1 MKSHNKFNK
10 TLLAQSISLLLG
22 VTVMSPLMAQEAAPS
37 DDTEVI
43 QVRGIRSS
51 MQESMS
57 VKRES
62 AGVVDA
68 ISAEDIG
75 KFPDTNLAESLQR
88 ITGVSIS
95 RENGEGSQVTVRGF
109 GADKNMITLNGR
121 TMPAASAFA
130 GNQGTS
136 RAFDFANLASESIRA
151 VEVYKTSKAN
161 IATGGIG
168 ATINIITA
176 KPLSQGEGF
185 KASVGAKAVS
195 DTTNRTGSDITPEV
209 SGIISFAN
217 DDATWGVGLTVS
229 HQERDSGSTSF
240 AQNDWRVAEWVPLGE
255 PGAIAMT
262 ETGTV
267 TNAPA
272 VGQLFAM
279 PNNASYQITDTQ
291 RVRDNAQLTVQ
302 FAPSESFTATVD
314 YTYARNNIA
323 NVLNS
328 KNMWFN
334 RTSDHVTFDTDQ
346 PVATAILISENVSG
360 IKTDANGDPVLD
372 ANGNPLR
379 IGTKDNNSDAQIN
392 EQTNTLKS
400 LGINLEYQVTENFSL
415 VLDAHDSSMESLPD
429 AAFGGSSLQMAS
441 ATPIGFYQTLDF
453 STKLPGIDLVINDS
467 EKGNNN
473 GIADVGDVGSQVLRS
488 YYSSQANDLTQ
499 IKLDGSYVFDEGR
512 FDFGIETRSSEMNQH
527 WSENYMGLGDW
538 GVSNPRDVPAGLY
551 EEFNIMA
558 EFDDYDTSDSDQFG
572 WRAKDASAVYAIA
585 DWAAQEY
592 GHDYSYNP
600 NFSENHKVEED
611 TTAVYI
617 QVALGAELGGMPVNF
632 LAGVRYET
640 TDSKST
646 SLVLVPTHINWLDN
660 NDFNTTRA
668 DEATALSA
676 KNSYDHIL
684 PSLDFDIALTDELK
698 ARASFSQTIARA
710 NYDQLRTAVT
720 GLGTNGPTLTGGSP
734 TGSASNPLLVPLH
747 SSNFDLSAEYY
758 FDDSSYV
765 SLGFYDK
772 RVKNFIGTEQV
783 EENHFDL
790 RDVTSGPRALAAKA
804 ALESRGFA
812 VDETSLFVMTAILD
826 NPAAYPG
833 GADEYVSGISFGEK
847 IAADYDVIP
856 NSDDPQMMF
865 LTSKPINNK
874 DANIYGFEIAGQ
886 HFFGETGIGV
896 AANYTTVNGDVGF
909 DNTGSPSVS
918 QFALTGLS
926 DTANLVLMY
935 ENYGIQAR
943 LAYNWRDEYLAETS
957 RGSSRNPRY
966 VEAYAQIDFN
976 ISYEI
981 NEQLTV
987 SFEGLNLTGEDSR
1000 SHARSERQIWDLYD
1014 LGARY
1019 QLGARYTF

>member
-10 TLLAQSISLLLG
+10 TLLAQSISLMLG
-22 VTVMSPLMAQEAAPS
+22 AAVMSPLMAQEAPAT

-121 TMPAASAFA
+121 TMPAASAFG

-168 ATINIITA
+168 ATINVITA
-176 KPLSQGEGF
+176 KPLSQGAGF
-185 KASVGAKAVS
+185 KASIGAKAVN

-217 DDATWGVGLTVS
+217 DDATWGVGLTAS
-229 HQERDSGSTSF
+229 HQERDSGSTAF
-240 AQNDWRVAEWVPLGE
+240 LENDWRVAEWVPLGQ

-262 ETGTV
+262 PTGTV

-272 VGQLFAM
+272 AGQLFAM
-279 PNNASYQITDTQ
+279 PNNASYNIVDTQ

-302 FAPSESFTATVD
+302 FAPTSDLVATVD

-323 NVLNS
+323 NTVNS

-334 RTSDHVTFDTDQ
+334 RTTDKVTFDTDQ
-346 PVATAILISENVSG
+346 PVATSILISEAVG
-360 IKTDANGDPVLD
+360 
-372 ANGNPLR
+372 
-379 IGTKDNNSDAQIN
+379 GTKDNNADSQIN

-400 LGINLEYQVTENFSL
+400 LGLNLEYQVNDRL
-415 VLDAHDSSMESLPD
+415 RLKLDAHDSSMESLPD
-429 AAFGGSSLQMAS
+429 AAFGGSSLQMAT
-441 ATPIGFYQTLDF
+441 ATPIGLYQTLDF
-453 STKLPGIDLVINDS
+453 STTLPGIKLTIDDS
-467 EKGNNN
+467 AKGNGN
-473 GIADVGDVGSQVLRS
+473 GVADVGDVGSQVMRS
-488 YYSSQANDLTQ
+488 YYSSQANDITQ
-499 IKLDGSYVFDEGR
+499 IKFEGSYEFDEGR
-512 FDFGIETRSSEMNQH
+512 FDFGIENRSSEMEQH
-527 WSENYMGLGDW
+527 WSENYMALGDW
-538 GVSNPRDVPAGLY
+538 GVSNPRDIPAGLL
-551 EEFNIMA
+551 EEFNIMG
-558 EFDDYDTSDSDQFG
+558 EFEDYDTSANDQFA
-572 WRAKDASAVYAIA
+572 WRAATASDIYALA

-592 GHDYSYNP
+592 NHDYSYNP
-600 NFSENHKVEED
+600 NFSENHMVKED
-611 TTAVYI
+611 ITAVYF
-617 QVALGAELGGMPVNF
+617 QVALQAELGGMPANF
-632 LAGVRYET
+632 LAGIRYET

-646 SLVLVPTHINWLDN
+646 SFVFAPTHINWLDN
-660 NDFNTTRA
+660 NDYNTTRSTT
-668 DEATALSA
+668 ETAKAES
-676 KNSYDHIL
+676 NSYDHLL

-720 GLGTNGPTLTGGSP
+720 GIGTNGPKRTGGSA
-734 TGSASNPLLVPLH
+734 TANASNPFLVPLH
-747 SSNFDLSAEYY
+747 SSNFDVSVEYY
-758 FDDSSYV
+758 FDDTSYV

-783 EENHFDL
+783 EEPQFDL
-790 RDVTSGPRALAAKA
+790 RDVTEGPRANAAAA
-804 ALESRGFA
+804 ALTAGGYA
-812 VDETSLFVMTAILD
+812 IDETSLFVMTVIID
-826 NPAAYPG
+826 NPTAFPG
-833 GADEYVSGISFGEK
+833 GASEYVPGISFGEQ

-856 NSDDPQMMF
+856 NSSDPVMMF
-865 LTSKPINNK
+865 LTSKPVNNK
-874 DANIYGFEIAGQ
+874 EANIYGFEMAAQ
-886 HFFGETGIGV
+886 HFFGDSGFGV
-896 AANYTTVNGDVGF
+896 AANYTTVNGDIGF
-909 DNTGSPSVS
+909 NDLGSPSVS

-935 ENYGIQAR
+935 EKNGIQAR
-943 LAYNWRDEYLAETS
+943 IAYNWRDEYLNETS
-957 RGSSRNPRY
+957 RGSSRSPRY
-966 VEAYAQIDFN
+966 IEAYSQLDLN
-976 ISYEI
+976 VSYEV
-981 NEQLTV
+981 NDQLTV

-1000 SHARSERQIWDLYD
+1000 SHGRSERQIWDLYD

>member
-1 MKSHNKFNK
+1 MNSNNKFNK
-10 TLLAQSISLLLG
+10 TLLAKSISLMLGASVMTPLL
-22 VTVMSPLMAQEAAPS
+22 AQEAPIS

-43 QVRGIRSS
+43 QVRGLRSS

-168 ATINIITA
+168 ATINVITA

-185 KASVGAKAVS
+185 KASIGAKAVS
-195 DTTNRTGSDITPEV
+195 DTTNRTGSDITPEI
-209 SGIISFAN
+209 SGIISYAN

-229 HQERDSGSTSF
+229 HQERDSGSTAF
-240 AQNDWRVAEWVPLGE
+240 LENDWRVSEWIPIGQ
-255 PGAIAMT
+255 PGAIALT
-262 ETGTV
+262 DTATV

-272 VGQLFAM
+272 AGQLFAM
-279 PNNASYQITDTQ
+279 PNNASYNIIDTQ
-291 RVRDNAQLTVQ
+291 RVRDNAQLTLQ
-302 FAPSESFTATVD
+302 FAPSEDFTATVD
-314 YTYARNNIA
+314 YTYAKNNIA
-323 NVLNS
+323 NTVNS

-334 RTSDHVTFDTDQ
+334 RTSDKVVFDTDQ
-346 PVATAILISENVSG
+346 SVATAILISEDVSG
-360 IKTDANGDPVLD
+360 IKTDANGEPVLD
-372 ANGNPLR
+372 ANGNPVR

-400 LGINLEYQVTENFSL
+400 LGINLEYHVNDSFKL
-415 VLDAHDSSMESLPD
+415 VLDAHDSSMESNPD
-429 AAFGGSSLQMAS
+429 AAFGGSSLQMAT

-453 STKLPGIDLVINDS
+453 STKLPGIDLIINDS

-473 GIADVGDVGSQVLRS
+473 GVADVGDVGSQVMRS
-488 YYSSQANDLTQ
+488 YYSSQANDITQ
-499 IKLDGSYVFDEGR
+499 IKLDGSIEFDEGR
-512 FDFGIETRSSEMNQH
+512 FDFGVETRSSEMNQH
-527 WSENYMGLGDW
+527 WSENYMALGDW
-538 GVSNPRDVPAGLY
+538 GVSNPRDVPDGLL

-558 EFDDYDTSDSDQFG
+558 EFEDYDTSGSDQFG
-572 WRAKDASAVYAIA
+572 WRAKTAGDIYALA

-611 TTAVYI
+611 TSAIYV
-617 QVALGAELGGMPVNF
+617 QVALQSELGGMPVNF

-646 SLVLVPTHINWLDN
+646 SFVLVPTAINWLDN
-660 NDFNTTRA
+660 NDFNTTRST
-668 DEATALSA
+668 EATALAA
-676 KNSYDHIL
+676 KNSYDHLL
-684 PSLDFDIALTDELK
+684 PSLDFDITLTDELK

-734 TGSASNPLLVPLH
+734 TGNASNPLLVPLH

-758 FDDSSYV
+758 FDDTSYV
-765 SLGFYDK
+765 SIGFYDK

-783 EENHFDL
+783 DENHFDL
-790 RDVTSGPRALAAKA
+790 RDVTNGPRALAARD
-804 ALESRGFA
+804 ALVEGGYA
-812 VDETSLFVMTAILD
+812 VDETSLFVMTVIID
-826 NPAAYPG
+826 NPDDFPG
-833 GADEYVSGISFGEK
+833 GAADYVPGISFGEQ

-856 NSDDPQMMF
+856 NSTDPQTLF
-865 LTSKPINNK
+865 LTSKPVNNK

-886 HFFGETGIGV
+886 HFFGDTGFGL
-896 AANYTTVNGDVGF
+896 AANYTTVNGDIGF
-909 DNTGSPSVS
+909 DVTGSPSVS

-926 DTANLVLMY
+926 DTANVVLMY
-935 ENYGIQAR
+935 EKDGIQAR

-957 RGSSRNPRY
+957 RGSSRNPRF
-966 VEAYAQIDFN
+966 VEAYSQIDFN
-976 ISYEI
+976 VSYEVS
-981 NEQLTV
+981 EQLTV

-1019 QLGARYTF
+1019 QVGARYTF